1 MSDPGR
7 GTGGRPGQGGPRSRS
22 HRELSHLDAD
32 GRARMVDVGGK
43 EATVRTARATC
54 DVHVGTETA
63 GLIVDGEV
71 PKGDVVAVARI
82 AGIQAAKRTPQL
94 IPLCHQIALTS
105 VDVEVDVDRDAGIVT
120 VTGVARA
127 TDRTGVEMEAL
138 VAASV
143 AALTLY
149 DMVKAVQRD
158 VVVTDVRLLRK
169 EGGSS
174 GTWVRDA

>member
-7 GTGGRPGQGGPRSRS
+7 GTGGRPGQGGPHT

-120 VTGVARA
+120 VAGVARA

-138 VAASV
+138 VATST
-143 AALTLY
+143 AALTVY
-149 DMVKAVQRD
+149 DMVKGVQRD
-158 VVVTDVRLLRK
+158 ITISDLHLVEKTSGRTVTRPDT
-169 EGGSS
+169 GP
-174 GTWVRDA
+174 